1 MVRYYSI
8 LRPVSLGT
16 YPLTDGNM
24 VLNIVNYDEKEYI
37 EEIGRMAWG
46 HIEYSQE
53 LPELV
58 AKGYDLVRGSV
69 LPKTVKVAGNNNVV
83 FEVNNE
89 CEKFVMEY
97 CANCDTEVFIRW
109 DVQKSGFKAYCPY
122 CGNVLMLC
130 DECQHRNPNV
140 DYTDA
145 SYRNG
150 DNDCDWNC
158 HNDKKCMMN
167 R

>member
-8 LRPVSLGT
+8 LRPVGLGT

-24 VLNIVNYDEKEYI
+24 VLNIVNYDKRKYI

-53 LPELV
+53 LPVLV

-69 LPKTVKVAGNNNVV
+69 LQKTVKVKGNNNVV

-97 CANCDTEVFIRW
+97 CANCDTEVFTARIAEM
-109 DVQKSGFKAYCPY
+109 S
-122 CGNVLMLC
+122 
-130 DECQHRNPNV
+130 
-140 DYTDA
+140 
-145 SYRNG
+145 
-150 DNDCDWNC
+150 
-158 HNDKKCMMN
+158 
-167 R
+167 